1 MPAPSSEWIITAITR
16 RDRSSIFADRTGSK
30 FSAVQT
36 RSLVIGF
43 VTAWNRVNQ
52 IRDSIN
58 FDPTT
63 TSLIKL
69 YTFVYFAFV
78 RNILI
83 RVNFINQHHRRIF
96 SFPVY
101 NKNSVYTVLSYR
113 NTKFFFDR
121 GPWCCFFFFFLFLS
135 LVIFTRESKEKI
147 WFFIGERWSRYM
159 KGRISIFPRI
169 DINWYDEDHTWDT
182 IRGIEIDERENELFE
197 RERERTRTRKT
208 KRNQTWIIQT
218 DTWPVTRYHSE
229 WLLSVSRFPIPVAS
243 CL

>member
-113 NTKFFFDR
+113 NTTLKFFFDR
-121 GPWCCFFFFFLFLS
+121 DVVSFSSSCFFRSSFLHANY
-135 LVIFTRESKEKI
+135 TRI
-147 WFFIGERWSRYM
+147 
-159 KGRISIFPRI
+159 
-169 DINWYDEDHTWDT
+169 
-182 IRGIEIDERENELFE
+182 ERENLVFYRGKVIKIYE
-197 RERERTRTRKT
+197 RE
-208 KRNQTWIIQT
+208 NF
-218 DTWPVTRYHSE
+218 YFS
-229 WLLSVSRFPIPVAS
+229 
-243 CL
+243 

>member
-1 MPAPSSEWIITAITR
+1 MYKKNRYHSRRAQVIEGISVSIKGGVVSQASLTSNRVKCVACSRLFVPAPSSEWIITAITR

-113 NTKFFFDR
+113 NTTLKFFFDR
-121 GPWCCFFFFFLFLS
+121 DVVSFSSSCFFRSSFLHANY
-135 LVIFTRESKEKI
+135 TRI
-147 WFFIGERWSRYM
+147 
-159 KGRISIFPRI
+159 
-169 DINWYDEDHTWDT
+169 
-182 IRGIEIDERENELFE
+182 ERENLVFYRGKVIKIYE
-197 RERERTRTRKT
+197 RENFYFCQDRYKLIRRGPYLGYHPGD
-208 KRNQTWIIQT
+208 RN
-218 DTWPVTRYHSE
+218 R
-229 WLLSVSRFPIPVAS
+229 
-243 CL
+243 

>member
-1 MPAPSSEWIITAITR
+1 MYKKNRYHSRRAQVIEGISVSIKGGVVSQASLTSNRVKCVACSRLFVPAPSSEWIITAITR

-121 GPWCCFFFFFLFLS
+121 GPRCCFFFFFLFLS
-135 LVIFTRESKEKI
+135 LVIFTRELHTNRKRKSG
-147 WFFIGERWSRYM
+147 FLSG
-159 KGRISIFPRI
+159 KGDQ
-169 DINWYDEDHTWDT
+169 DI
-182 IRGIEIDERENELFE
+182 
-197 RERERTRTRKT
+197 
-208 KRNQTWIIQT
+208 
-218 DTWPVTRYHSE
+218 
-229 WLLSVSRFPIPVAS
+229 
-243 CL
+243 

>member
-121 GPWCCFFFFFLFLS
+121 GPRCCFFFFFLFLS
-135 LVIFTRESKEKI
+135 LVIFTRELHTNRKRKSG
-147 WFFIGERWSRYM
+147 FLSGE
-159 KGRISIFPRI
+159 GDQ
-169 DINWYDEDHTWDT
+169 DI
-182 IRGIEIDERENELFE
+182 
-197 RERERTRTRKT
+197 
-208 KRNQTWIIQT
+208 
-218 DTWPVTRYHSE
+218 
-229 WLLSVSRFPIPVAS
+229 
-243 CL
+243 

>member
-1 MPAPSSEWIITAITR
+1 MYKKNRYHSRRAQVIEGISVSIKGGVVSQASLTSNRVKCVACSRLFVPAPSSEWIITAITR

-113 NTKFFFDR
+113 NTTLKFFFDR
-121 GPWCCFFFFFLFLS
+121 DVVSFSSSCFFRSSFLHANRKRKSGFLS
-135 LVIFTRESKEKI
+135 
-147 WFFIGERWSRYM
+147 GE
-159 KGRISIFPRI
+159 GDQ
-169 DINWYDEDHTWDT
+169 DI
-182 IRGIEIDERENELFE
+182 
-197 RERERTRTRKT
+197 
-208 KRNQTWIIQT
+208 
-218 DTWPVTRYHSE
+218 
-229 WLLSVSRFPIPVAS
+229 
-243 CL
+243 